1 MLCYDSYE
9 CYGCNERN
17 VSFAYCGFI
26 HVKSVIS
33 VLHVMHVSRVIT
45 PSPTLNRLCAVS
57 TLECV
62 IHTLRD
68 TGRRGFSE
76 YYVGNIFL
84 SYSKIVSQNYNCT
97 GPW

>member
-33 VLHVMHVSRVIT
+33 VMHVCYACHH
-45 PSPTLNRLCAVS
+45 PLPPLNRLCAVS
-57 TLECV
+57 TLEGV

-68 TGRRGFSE
+68 TGGRG
-76 YYVGNIFL
+76 V
-84 SYSKIVSQNYNCT
+84 
-97 GPW
+97 